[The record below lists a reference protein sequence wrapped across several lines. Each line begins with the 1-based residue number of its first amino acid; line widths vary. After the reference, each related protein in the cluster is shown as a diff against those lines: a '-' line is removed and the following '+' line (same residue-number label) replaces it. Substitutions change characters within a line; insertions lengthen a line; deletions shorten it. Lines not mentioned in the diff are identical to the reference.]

1 MTQTPASSNGQD
13 PNTGPSEMDTPETDE
28 TSVTKTSSRRL
39 GLTVSIDQA
48 LHEVEELEAKLKAAN
63 KEAASH
69 RIKAKE
75 LDALKTKL
83 ETDKLSETE
92 KLQKELADLKA
103 AREADVEDRIADK
116 IRLAA
121 AAMGF
126 NQKILHRIPGMLDWA
141 NLDID
146 EKTGMPTNVDKLL
159 KELKEEFQDVP
170 GFFSGGRTTPTS
182 GGATNPSRSAMGHVG
197 EITRDNLVELMK
209 PENFKALS
217 ESQKQQVYQLLID
230 RS

>member
-1 MTQTPASSNGQD
+1 MTQTPSGNGATPD
-13 PNTGPSEMDTPETDE
+13 TGQPATGTPPATDA
-28 TSVTKTSSRRL
+28 TSGTTL
-39 GLTVSIDQA
+39 PQSIDDA
-48 LHEVEELEAKLKAAN
+48 LKHIERLESALAKANKDAKDHRLKANELDKLKADQLT
-63 KEAASH
+63 KE
-69 RIKAKE
+69 E
-75 LDALKTKL
+75 Q
-83 ETDKLSETE
+83 
-92 KLQKELADLKA
+92 LQKELADLKA

-126 NQKILHRIPGMLDWA
+126 NKKIVQRIPGMLNWED
-141 NLDID
+141 LDID

-159 KELKEEFQDVP
+159 KALKEEFQDVR
-170 GFFSGGRTTPTS
+170 GFFSDERTIPTS